1 MISVLSNN
9 LSLKYKK
16 FTQSGYKDI
25 EIRNFEFVTKTQ
37 FLYTLGHTIILIEL
51 QYLQYFSFFEM
62 GLFHL
67 VF

>member
-62 GLFHL
+62 CLFHL